1 MTDADVV
8 NSAFDVQAAIT
19 DGTLSAANLEADLVE
34 TMCAEFGT
42 VGGPDDPLF
51 ELHRDVTRQ
60 FIAAGGLTSNELRE
74 WLSVR
79 LRAENGGGLPED
91 ATPAPEPVALP
102 GIVEPDREP
111 DPDDLADLPESV
123 LADAEAA
130 AQAVIDAWR
139 AAPHLRGVTE

>member
-19 DGTLSAANLEADLVE
+19 DGTLSAATLESELTE
-34 TMCAEFGT
+34 MMRAEFGT
-42 VGGPDDPLF
+42 VGEPGDPLF
-51 ELHRDVTRQ
+51 ELHCDVTRQ
-60 FIAAGGLTSNELRE
+60 FLAVGGLTSDELRE

-79 LRAENGGGLPED
+79 LRAENGGELPED
-91 ATPAPEPVALP
+91 ATPAPEPVALL
-102 GIVEPDREP
+102 GVVEPESEP
-111 DPDDLADLPESV
+111 DDELADLPESV

-139 AAPHLRGVTE
+139 AARPHLRGVTE